1 MIRLPPSSTRTDTLF
16 PNPTLFRSARRA
28 DQERSCITPADRQR
42 VESGRSA
49 ADGAGALSL
58 PVPDLGAQRS
68 PQPAAVPAL
77 LRHVSRCAIQHCQLC
92 LAAADARATV

>member
-1 MIRLPPSSTRTDTLF
+1 MIPASSWAVLRLFVSVDLGFFFQFLYLMLLRPPRPTLTDTLF
-16 PNPTLFRSARRA
+16 PYTTLFR
-28 DQERSCITPADRQR
+28 
-42 VESGRSA
+42 

-77 LRHVSRCAIQHCQLC
+77 LQHVSRCAIQHCQLC
-92 LAAADARATV
+92 QIGRAHV